1 MRNRLLRLYGLIERE
16 VLAIYQLVRSI
27 CLKFLSQL
35 LIKIM
40 IRLAGLQVL
49 PIVGVLTTPT
59 TLTKQEK
66 FKF

>member
-1 MRNRLLRLYGLIERE
+1 MIL
-16 VLAIYQLVRSI
+16 QLVPVRSI

-35 LIKIM
+35 LIEIM